1 MNFLDKHKQRL
12 DNVANQ
18 TVKTKI
24 NAPVDIPNGVFV
36 KCDQCEASLY
46 ERVVKQNNYVCPVCQ
61 NHFRIDVD
69 TRLTMTIDEGS
80 FKELDEYLLSTNPL
94 HMPGY
99 EKKLIAARKVTK
111 RNNAFVSGA
120 ATIAGIEVAIGVLD
134 SYFMMGSM
142 GSVVGEKVTRLIE
155 FAMKES
161 LPLIIFSASG
171 GARMQEGIL
180 SLMQMAKTS
189 AAIHKFDSMGGLFIS
204 VMTHPTT
211 GGVAASFAS
220 LGDIHIAEM
229 SSLIGFAGPRV
240 IKQTIQQ
247 ELPEG
252 FQTAEFQLEHG
263 QVDMVIH
270 RQDMKKTLFHIL
282 KLHQGGLYERV

>member
-1 MNFLDKHKQRL
+1 MNFLDKHKQKL
-12 DNVANQ
+12 DQVTNKNQ
-18 TVKTKI
+18 QQALNT
-24 NAPVDIPNGVFV
+24 PLDIPEGVFV
-36 KCDQCEASLY
+36 KCDQCQASLY
-46 ERVVKQNNYVCPVCQ
+46 ERVVKQNNHVCPVCQ
-61 NHFRIDVD
+61 NHFRIDVE
-69 TRLTMTIDEGS
+69 TRLNLTVDENS
-80 FKELDEYLLSTNPL
+80 FKPLDENLMSTNPL

-99 EKKLIAARKVTK
+99 EKKLIAARNVTK
-111 RNNAFVSGA
+111 RNNAFVSGV
-120 ATIAGIEVAIGVLD
+120 ATIAGIEVAIGILD

-155 FAMKES
+155 FAMRET

-171 GARMQEGIL
+171 GARMQEGIY

-189 AAIHKFDSMGGLFIS
+189 AALYKFDELGGLFIS

-252 FQTAEFQLEHG
+252 FQTSKFQLEHG
-263 QVDMVIH
+263 QVDLVIH
-270 RQDMKKTLFHIL
+270 RQEMKKTLYHIL
-282 KLHQGGLYERV
+282 KLHQVGIYESI